1 MRPEPDDRRRMKFG
15 IMFELSTPRPF
26 TRDTQRAV
34 YENALEHARV
44 AEEAGFN
51 SAWAVEHHFMEEY
64 SHSSAPDIFL
74 GALARETTTMRL
86 GFGIATCVPKYHSAV
101 RLAEKAAFLDQISG
115 GRVDFGTGRSS
126 TWNEL
131 GGLGA
136 DPDTTKESWDEYVR
150 AIPKMWT
157 QERVRIDGKHVNM
170 PERNVLPKPYQ
181 DPHPP
186 MWTAVTSPGTEVE
199 AGERGMGALMLS
211 MADIDKNIPR
221 FQAYRDAIKRCT
233 PVGEFVNEQ
242 VAAVSWLHCHEDG
255 ALAQERGKQLF
266 ETFGY
271 LAGQSLEVSEV
282 FPSNAYGAYGLL
294 SEIRPD
300 PHAPEAAK
308 KKPTDGFL
316 FGDPEQLRQKVAQ
329 WERAGADQL
338 NLMVQCAEV
347 LPQEEVLES
356 IRLFGREVI
365 PKFSET
371 SMSGEGK

>member
-1 MRPEPDDRRRMKFG
+1 
-15 IMFELSTPRPF
+15 MFELSTPRPF
-26 TRDTQRAV
+26 TRESQRSV
-34 YENALEHARV
+34 YENAIEQAVV
-44 AEEAGFN
+44 AEEAGFT
-51 SAWAVEHHFMEEY
+51 SAWVVEHHFMEEY
-64 SHSSAPDIFL
+64 SHSSAPEIFL
-74 GALARETTTMRL
+74 GALARETTTLRL

-101 RLAEKAAFLDQISG
+101 RLAEKAAFLDHISG

-131 GGLGA
+131 GGFGA
-136 DPDTTKESWDEYVR
+136 DPDTTKESWDEYVE

-157 QERVRIDGKHVNM
+157 TERVRIDGVHVSL

-186 MWTAVTSPGTEVE
+186 LWTAITSPGTEIE

-221 FQAYRDAIKRCT
+221 FQAYREAIRRCR
-233 PVGEFVNEQ
+233 PVGQFVNEQ
-242 VAAVSWLHCHEDG
+242 IAAVSWLHCHEDED
-255 ALAQERGKQLF
+255 LARVRGQELF

-282 FPSNAYGAYGLL
+282 FPSDAYGAYGLL

-300 PHAPEAAK
+300 PHAPEDAK
-308 KKPTDGFL
+308 KKPTNGFL
-316 FGDPEQLRQKVAQ
+316 FGSPETIRDTVAH

-338 NLMVQCAEV
+338 NLMVQSAEV
-347 LPQEEVLES
+347 LPQDVVLES
-356 IRLFGREVI
+356 IRLFGREVL
-365 PKFSET
+365 PKFSAAGLADPKRT
-371 SMSGEGK
+371 A

>member
-1 MRPEPDDRRRMKFG
+1 MKFG

-26 TRDTQRAV
+26 TRQTQRAV
-34 YENALEHARV
+34 YENALEQARV
-44 AEEAGFN
+44 AEEAGFD
-51 SAWAVEHHFMEEY
+51 SAWCVEHHFMEEY
-64 SHSSAPDIFL
+64 SHSSSPDIFL
-74 GALARETTTMRL
+74 AALARETHTMRL
-86 GFGIATCVPKYHSAV
+86 GFGIATCVPGYHSAV
-101 RLAEKAAFLDQISG
+101 RLAEKAAFLDHISG
-115 GRVDFGTGRSS
+115 GRVEFGTGRSS

-136 DPDTTKESWDEYVR
+136 DPDITKESWDEYVR

-157 QERVRIDGKHVNM
+157 VERATIEGTHVNL

-211 MADIDKNIPR
+211 MADINKNVPR
-221 FQAYRDAIKRCT
+221 FAAYRDAIKRCT
-233 PVGEFVNEQ
+233 PVGEFVNNRI
-242 VAAVSWLHCHEDG
+242 AAVSWLHCHENDDV
-255 ALAQERGKQLF
+255 AQKRGKLLF

-300 PHAPEAAK
+300 PNAPEDAK
-308 KKPTDGFL
+308 KKPTNGFL
-316 FGDPEQLRQKVAQ
+316 FGTPEAVRGIVSKWQD
-329 WERAGADQL
+329 AGADQL
-338 NLMVQCAEV
+338 NLMVQSAEV

-365 PKFSET
+365 PKFDT
-371 SMSGEGK
+371 STTVGQEA